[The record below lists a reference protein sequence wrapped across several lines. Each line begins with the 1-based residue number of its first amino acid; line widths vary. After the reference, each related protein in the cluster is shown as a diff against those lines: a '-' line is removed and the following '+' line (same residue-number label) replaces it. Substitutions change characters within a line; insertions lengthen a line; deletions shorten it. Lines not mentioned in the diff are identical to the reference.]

1 MAAVDPIHVAAGKA
15 DGASADSP
23 RTAPEVVAPSN
34 RVNVALPFAKITVQ
48 EPTRDLT
55 ELVAI
60 VAELVTIVEDIAPG
74 PATKK
79 LHTRARALA
88 AAMT

>member
-1 MAAVDPIHVAAGKA
+1 LR
-15 DGASADSP
+15 

-34 RVNVALPFAKITVQ
+34 RINVALPFAKITIQ

-60 VAELVTIVEDIAPG
+60 VVRLAAIVDTVAPG
-74 PATKK
+74 PETRD
-79 LHTRARALA
+79 LHARARALA